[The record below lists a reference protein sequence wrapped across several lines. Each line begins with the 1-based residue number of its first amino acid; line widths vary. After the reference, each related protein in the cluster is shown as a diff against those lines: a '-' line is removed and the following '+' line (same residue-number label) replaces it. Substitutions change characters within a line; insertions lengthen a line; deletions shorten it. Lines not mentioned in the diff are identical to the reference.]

1 MKKVKRDNIIVPYSL
16 HDMNICAI
24 EREGDKISLR
34 TQSGIIKVDG
44 LSEQVDGHVELN
56 GLDFDFCHVWLMS
69 TRIGYGEFSGRSM
82 NLLDFIEEFPQF
94 GFSVID
100 EVYGYNQT
108 KYWGYLSSKRQTWE
122 CIIEFYHLGD
132 MYFVEE

>member
-1 MKKVKRDNIIVPYSL
+1 MKRVKRDNILAPYSL

-24 EREGDKISLR
+24 ERRGDNLIIK
-34 TQSGIIKVDG
+34 TQSGIIKAEG
-44 LSEQVDGHVELN
+44 LSNQVAGHIELEN
-56 GLDFDFCHVWLMS
+56 LDFDFCHVWLM
-69 TRIGYGEFSGRSM
+69 TIRVGYGDFSGRSM

-94 GFSVID
+94 GFSVTD

-122 CIIEFYHLGD
+122 CIMEFYHLGD